1 MTAGGIVAEARQ
13 VERDAVDA
21 LQCSDDAIPFAGT
34 GAERVEKNQRSQS
47 RSTLND
53 RRPLLDARPSS

>member
-21 LQCSDDAIPFAGT
+21 LKRGDDAVPFTGT

-53 RRPLLDARPSS
+53 RRPLLDARPSP